1 MSQENVEIVRRGYER
16 YAAGD
21 LEGAADLIADEA
33 TLSDAGGLGIADSAA
48 GSRFGPQGF
57 LRAAEEAREAFE
69 NYLVEP
75 EEFIDTGNAVIV
87 PVRISGRGRGSGV
100 KLDMYLVHLW
110 VLRDGKAMRNEIH
123 RTVAEALE
131 AVGLSE

>member
-21 LEGAADLIADEA
+21 FEGVTGLIADEA
-33 TLSDAGGLGIADSAA
+33 TLPDAGGLGIADSAA
-48 GSRFGPQGF
+48 GSRSGPQGF
-57 LRAAEEAREAFE
+57 LRGAEEAREAFDD
-69 NYLVEP
+69 YVVEP
-75 EEFIDTGNAVIV
+75 KEFIDAGDAVIV

-100 KLDMYLVHLW
+100 KLDMDLVHRW
-110 VLRDGKAMRNEIH
+110 VLRDGKAIRNEIH

-131 AVGLSE
+131 AAGLSE

>member
-21 LEGAADLIADEA
+21 FEGVADLIADEA
-33 TLSDAGGLGIADSAA
+33 MLRDAGGLGIADSAA
-48 GSRFGPQGF
+48 GSRFGPEGF
-57 LRAAEEAREAFE
+57 LRATAEAREAFE
-69 NYLVEP
+69 DYLVEP
-75 EEFIDTGNAVIV
+75 EEFIDAGNAVIV
-87 PVRISGRGRGSGV
+87 PVRISGQGRGSGV

-110 VLRDGKAMRNEIH
+110 VLQDGKAIRNEIH
-123 RTVAEALE
+123 RTVSEALE